1 MAWVQWVDNAV
12 VGNAVYEEKGTG
24 DNWRELTVVDQT
36 CTDAQELV
44 IVEEGGWGAQ
54 WAAPIAS
61 LLMEKYLNGYV
72 LRKDLSEYIC
82 KTKINE

>member
-1 MAWVQWVDNAV
+1 MEDHLFIGYAPL
-12 VGNAVYEEKGTG
+12 EKFK
-24 DNWRELTVVDQT
+24 
-36 CTDAQELV
+36 AISV

-72 LRKDLSEYIC
+72 IREELSEYIC